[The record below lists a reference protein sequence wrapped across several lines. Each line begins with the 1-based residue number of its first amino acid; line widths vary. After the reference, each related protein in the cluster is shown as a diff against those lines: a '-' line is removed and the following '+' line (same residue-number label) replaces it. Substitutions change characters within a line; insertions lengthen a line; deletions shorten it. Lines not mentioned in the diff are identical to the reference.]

1 MTAQLI
7 AAALALLSALVVAI
21 GTVIRHLVAAEQP
34 LPEEGLS
41 SVKATL
47 TSGKWWAGAGVSVIG
62 YLLSLIHI

>member
-47 TSGKWWAGAGVSVIG
+47 T
-62 YLLSLIHI
+62 LSLIHI

>member
-34 LPEEGLS
+34 LPEEGLGLFGGNK
-41 SVKATL
+41 VADN
-47 TSGKWWAGAGVSVIG
+47 GANSN
-62 YLLSLIHI
+62 H